1 MADIASNFIQFDQA
15 QVNSLMLWHEEQAAG
30 LRARAAALLEIE
42 RRQQAAACRVEYIAQ
57 AVPLVLAYLAKG
69 YNSLQAAQDAAA
81 RDLDLPAFTV
91 AAQWRAYSRRRD
103 QAARAQRDETIM
115 RLVRLGLRNS
125 DIAARLG
132 CHANTVSRAIS
143 AALFPALRPCDR
155 ARLRKRRILKT
166 DKNPP
171 TITTP

>member
-1 MADIASNFIQFDQA
+1 MTDFAVNFIEFDQA
-15 QVNSLMLWHEEQAAG
+15 QVNSLVLWHEEQAAA

-57 AVPLVLAYLAKG
+57 AAPLVLAYLAKG

-91 AAQWRAYSRRRD
+91 AAQWRAYSHRRD
-103 QAARAQRDETIM
+103 KAARARRDETIL
-115 RLVRLGLRNS
+115 RLVRLGLRNA
-125 DIAARLG
+125 DIAARMG
-132 CHANTVSRAIS
+132 CHVNTVSRAIS

-155 ARLRKRRILKT
+155 ARLRKRREIK
-166 DKNPP
+166 KNVPPP
-171 TITTP
+171 TKTA